1 MTLLTTILPLF
12 AIIAI
17 GFGVTKT
24 GYFPARHMT
33 ALGDLVM
40 RVALPSLI
48 FLAVV
53 NARPEERF
61 NPTIIITY
69 AAGSLV
75 WFGIVLASTVR
86 LFKFSVGQSA
96 IVALGSSSSTSGYL
110 GYPIAFALFGSLAS
124 TTLTQCVIAENVIML
139 PLALLLAESKPDMSL
154 AKPKLFIRNLTL
166 QLLKNPLL
174 IAALLGLI
182 IANTGFLL
190 PLPLSKALEF
200 LSQITGPAAL
210 LVVGMTLADL
220 PMQRRE
226 LWGAVGIGLNKL
238 LGHPLMIAAAF
249 WLLPGLSAQQRACIV
264 IFAAVPMLTILPVFG
279 QKVGLAPLSAL
290 ALLVTVAMCPFT
302 IPFILSVIN
311 FQ

>member
-1 MTLLTTILPLF
+1 MTILTTILPLF
-12 AIIAI
+12 AIIAT
-17 GFGVTKT
+17 GFGITKT
-24 GYFPARHMT
+24 GYYPARHMI

-48 FLAVV
+48 LLAVV
-53 NARPEERF
+53 NARPEERL
-61 NPTIIITY
+61 NPTIILAY

-75 WFGIVLASTVR
+75 WFGIVLVSTLR
-86 LFKFSVGQSA
+86 LFKFSIGQSA

-110 GYPIAFALFGSLAS
+110 GYPVAFALFGTIAS

-139 PLALLLAESKPDMSL
+139 PLALLLAESNQDVSL
-154 AKPKLFIRNLTL
+154 AKPKLFFRYLIL

-174 IAALLGLI
+174 IAALLGLVF
-182 IANTGFLL
+182 ANSGFLL
-190 PLPLSKALEF
+190 PLPVSKALEF
-200 LSQITGPAAL
+200 LSQMTGPAAL

-220 PMQRRE
+220 PMQRKE

-238 LGHPLMIAAAF
+238 LGHPLVIAAVF
-249 WLLPGLSAQQRACIV
+249 WLLPGLSAQQRNCIV

-279 QKVGLAPLSAL
+279 QKVGLAPLAAL
-290 ALLVTVAMCPFT
+290 ALLVAVAICPLT
-302 IPFILSVIN
+302 IPVILSMIN